1 MFLFDAQKP
10 TNNVK
15 TLLIFFKIISRCWV
29 NTINLNDDTQ
39 QAPLETLTLSAAVR
53 LREQLDAEYAEEDR
67 MWLGV
72 EIGPGKTQSITWA
85 PNRFFRDFCDQHE
98 KMAVYEKGRAEITS

>member
-1 MFLFDAQKP
+1 
-10 TNNVK
+10 
-15 TLLIFFKIISRCWV
+15 V

-67 MWLGV
+67 LWLGGSLDQ
-72 EIGPGKTQSITWA
+72 EKPRAYHGPQT
-85 PNRFFRDFCDQHE
+85 DFSE
-98 KMAVYEKGRAEITS
+98 FLRSA